1 MILEAP
7 YEKAFHC
14 MYNCCSTCWR
24 CNEFSLYLHGQSL
37 KILKKADLTFED
49 TFVDAR
55 GAKKLMLYMK
65 PSLLK
70 AGIKDVL
77 ENQITSDDK

>member
-1 MILEAP
+1 MKKLFIVCIIAAALVGVAMI
-7 YEKAFHC
+7 FH
-14 MYNCCSTCWR
+14 
-24 CNEFSLYLHGQSL
+24 FIYLGNRL

>member
-1 MILEAP
+1 MKKLFIVCIVATVIV
-7 YEKAFHC
+7 AAAMNFHFIF
-14 MYNCCSTCWR
+14 MGNR
-24 CNEFSLYLHGQSL
+24 I

-55 GAKKLMLYMK
+55 GAKKLKLYMK
-65 PSLLK
+65 PALVK
-70 AGIKDVL
+70 AGIKNVL

>member
-1 MILEAP
+1 MKKLFIVFIIVAALVAG
-7 YEKAFHC
+7 AMNFHFIF
-14 MYNCCSTCWR
+14 MGNR
-24 CNEFSLYLHGQSL
+24 I

-55 GAKKLMLYMK
+55 GAKKLKLYMK
-65 PSLLK
+65 PSLVN

-77 ENQITSDDK
+77 EE

>member
-1 MILEAP
+1 MN
-7 YEKAFHC
+7 FH
-14 MYNCCSTCWR
+14 
-24 CNEFSLYLHGQSL
+24 FIYLGNRV

-55 GAKKLMLYMK
+55 GAKKLKLYMK
-65 PSLLK
+65 PSLVK

>member
-1 MILEAP
+1 MKKLFIVCIVA
-7 YEKAFHC
+7 AVIVAASMNFHFIF
-14 MYNCCSTCWR
+14 MGNR
-24 CNEFSLYLHGQSL
+24 I

-55 GAKKLMLYMK
+55 GAKKLKLYMK
-65 PSLLK
+65 PALVK

>member
-1 MILEAP
+1 MKKLFVICIVA
-7 YEKAFHC
+7 AVIVAASMNFHFIF
-14 MYNCCSTCWR
+14 MGNR
-24 CNEFSLYLHGQSL
+24 I

-55 GAKKLMLYMK
+55 GAKKLKLYMK
-65 PSLLK
+65 PALVK

>member
-1 MILEAP
+1 MKKIFIVCIIAAALVGVAMN
-7 YEKAFHC
+7 FH
-14 MYNCCSTCWR
+14 
-24 CNEFSLYLHGQSL
+24 FIYLGNRV

-55 GAKKLMLYMK
+55 GAKKLKLYMK
-65 PSLLK
+65 PSLVK

>member
-1 MILEAP
+1 MKKLFIVCIIIAALAGV
-7 YEKAFHC
+7 AMNFHFIF
-14 MYNCCSTCWR
+14 MGNR
-24 CNEFSLYLHGQSL
+24 I

-55 GAKKLMLYMK
+55 GAKKLKLYMK
-65 PSLLK
+65 PALVE

-77 ENQITSDDK
+77 EN

>member
-1 MILEAP
+1 MKKLFIVCIIAAALVSVAMN
-7 YEKAFHC
+7 FHFI
-14 MYNCCSTCWR
+14 YTGNR
-24 CNEFSLYLHGQSL
+24 V

-55 GAKKLMLYMK
+55 GAKKLKLYMK
-65 PSLLK
+65 PSLVK